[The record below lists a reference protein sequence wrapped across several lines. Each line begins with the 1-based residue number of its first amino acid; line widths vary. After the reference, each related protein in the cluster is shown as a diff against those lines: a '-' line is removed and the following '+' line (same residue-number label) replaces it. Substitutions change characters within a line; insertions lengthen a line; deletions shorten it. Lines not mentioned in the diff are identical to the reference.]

1 MLKSH
6 AWQWRASGEARL
18 DNEKSIATIVIKA
31 PGKMTA
37 AERKDIATWLRRH
50 AEHLLKH
57 GKEYT
62 EGRFT
67 GRYIAR

>member
-1 MLKSH
+1 M
-6 AWQWRASGEARL
+6 

-37 AERKDIATWLRRH
+37 AERKDIAAWLRRH